1 MQSRNKPRWVAGGTE
16 YPRPFKYWVDAA
28 GYRNITAL
36 TSGESLNIAGI
47 ECGMHGDIGPQGAR
61 GSIKNLR
68 RIGSKI
74 FIGHSHS
81 PGISEGAYQVGTS
94 SRLRLEYNV
103 GPSGWLHCHGVV
115 HADGKRQLIFIVE
128 GKWRL

>member
-1 MQSRNKPRWVAGGTE
+1 MWLRKCGALHRPQKGDTQSYIVSSNHDDFLHRWILNHDWKSDAKNAAFYLETARPNHSGAAE

-28 GYRNITAL
+28 GYKNITAL

-68 RIGSKI
+68 RIS
-74 FIGHSHS
+74 F
-81 PGISEGAYQVGTS
+81 E
-94 SRLRLEYNV
+94 EYR
-103 GPSGWLHCHGVV
+103 
-115 HADGKRQLIFIVE
+115 A
-128 GKWRL
+128 